1 MNGLKY
7 ERLEINENKYRYS
20 FEEES
25 KDFEALEKLVSEHL
39 PKDYSFSFK
48 DLLIKT
54 ETSEINFF
62 KTKIQNLDIKE
73 QILLNSINDIKL
85 SLKNEDV
92 QIILFEAN
100 KQEKN
105 ENIDYAISSK
115 VFNAINIWV
124 HKTLH
129 KKKIQNGKEIKEC
142 IFFDDLNNQQIELG
156 ENIELKEIDN
166 KLICNLKEK
175 NKYFEFIAIK
185 AIMISLTNLMTELIQ
200 SYLTKNEKLAEDN
213 DDEKKMDFDFEKIE
227 NLNLLEVNIFE
238 EIYNDFVNK
247 SNICSSELEDYF
259 ISSFDSF
266 RKKYQMSFT
275 LSELFTDI
283 FWNSIFH
290 NKKLCSLFLNSYFNE
305 EIYGDIKI
313 YLKKILKIIFGVQ
326 IPLKHQIVELLGL
339 YQLENN
345 EEIDLMTLIVSQK
358 NRNHSKIIKSEIE
371 KENLNRIINKTTSEE
386 NNKNS
391 NNKNPD
397 NNNNNSIK
405 QNNNNNISNKND
417 EEIKYNVITANDIS
431 VLKNRK
437 QNSAPPNNSN
447 INNTVIISENINN
460 IEKPKENKVKDKE
473 ENNKNYLNKKK
484 SNDNFGTEDMEHKTV
499 DEIYNYIN
507 EGKIVKSKKKK
518 KSRKNKKAKKEEI
531 IEKNQEEIEDSIVLQ
546 FKEDLSD
553 KLIHA
558 RTITKIKPIISDKW
572 IKNISNDN

>member
-213 DDEKKMDFDFEKIE
+213 EDEKKMDFDFEKIE

-371 KENLNRIINKTTSEE
+371 KENLNRIINKTTNEE

-397 NNNNNSIK
+397 NNNNSIK

>member
-213 DDEKKMDFDFEKIE
+213 EDEKKMDFDFEKIE

-371 KENLNRIINKTTSEE
+371 KENLNRIINKTTNEE

>member
-213 DDEKKMDFDFEKIE
+213 EDEKKMDFDFEKIE

-371 KENLNRIINKTTSEE
+371 KENLNRIINKTTNEE

-484 SNDNFGTEDMEHKTV
+484 VTIILEQKTWN
-499 DEIYNYIN
+499 I
-507 EGKIVKSKKKK
+507 KQLMKF
-518 KSRKNKKAKKEEI
+518 I
-531 IEKNQEEIEDSIVLQ
+531 II
-546 FKEDLSD
+546 
-553 KLIHA
+553 
-558 RTITKIKPIISDKW
+558 
-572 IKNISNDN
+572 

>member
-105 ENIDYAISSK
+105 ENIDCAISSK

-213 DDEKKMDFDFEKIE
+213 EDEKKMDFDFEKIE

-371 KENLNRIINKTTSEE
+371 KENLNRIINKTTNEE